1 MGEGVTPH
9 SKMRCP
15 YRPVGRLAGRGSDS
29 ALWLALL
36 TLLIC
41 MFITWDCH
49 NSIFCYSSSAIVYV
63 FVSKSCPR
71 RLHYLRRWFGLSG
84 DGCGTICPEHPEI
97 HGKEPY
103 SGRTRHETDDL
114 CHERP
119 LISAS
124 LAETTALGVVSFFL
138 LSLK

>member
-1 MGEGVTPH
+1 MLMITRYERDEQVVEGDGG
-9 SKMRCP
+9 R
-15 YRPVGRLAGRGSDS
+15 RPEVVYLRLRRQRQQAGGQAGRDREER
-29 ALWLALL
+29 LL
-36 TLLIC
+36 
-41 MFITWDCH
+41 
-49 NSIFCYSSSAIVYV
+49 
-63 FVSKSCPR
+63 R
-71 RLHYLRRWFGLSG
+71 RHHYLRRWFGLSG

-97 HGKEPY
+97 HGKESY

-124 LAETTALGVVSFFL
+124 LAETTALGVVSIFL